1 MDLPIK
7 NGGSFHSYVSL
18 PEGNHTIKWPLLDC
32 EPHHFMPTKPESKSL
47 RSALRRFRCA
57 GVIEAQLAVLRVAKE
72 TRLGTTETQT
82 SGFCDLFKFP
92 KSRGKKHSCHLSS
105 IDGKSIIYFGLPP
118 FVKGTVKEKLVLSPN
133 NAE

>member
-1 MDLPIK
+1 MVDLSI
-7 NGGSFHSYVSL
+7 VTLVL

-92 KSRGKKHSCHLSS
+92 KSWGKKN
-105 IDGKSIIYFGLPP
+105 
-118 FVKGTVKEKLVLSPN
+118 TVVTYHP
-133 NAE
+133 